1 MIDGRL
7 NTMTTIFV
15 QPDQALKAT
24 VKDNIVEEDLFYKE
38 IRRAIHILS
47 GILQSFEPSVD
58 NVRDKD
64 DSYYSDFQNNI
75 IAFSGE
81 RGNGKTSTMLTFIS
95 LLQKHNKKVIDEND
109 IIKQYDFSEVVYID
123 PTALDGVYSI
133 LDILLAKMFQKISDV
148 WETNKNRD
156 IRTED
161 NRIQL
166 TRLFQRVYRELSLI
180 KDSNSILEEEFDE
193 EVNIT
198 GVQPHLIL

>member
-1 MIDGRL
+1 
-7 NTMTTIFV
+7 MTTIFV